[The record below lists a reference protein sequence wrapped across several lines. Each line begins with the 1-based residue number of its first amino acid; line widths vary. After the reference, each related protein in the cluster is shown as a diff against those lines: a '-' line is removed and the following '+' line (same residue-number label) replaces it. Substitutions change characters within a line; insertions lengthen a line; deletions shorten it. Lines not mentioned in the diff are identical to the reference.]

1 MQWWHQQVTYTQT
14 CANKQ
19 AFMHPRVNG
28 MHTYVTERSG
38 REKLCVWMQLSVY
51 AHWETEHTT
60 IPFLSLYLSSLPL
73 ANETGE
79 EKKRDVEKTSEK
91 GCLCVHAGMDTKCTW
106 PLCMCVCNRNGC
118 ERNVV
123 HVKAL
128 AWICKLNDRISA
140 NTLPLSVSLANSRTK
155 RHTHA
160 QMHTNMPIYAH
171 FAHIRTHT
179 YKKSQNYAHLLADE
193 YTHIKTRTQLHTCTF
208 TLRCWHYHLHTI
220 LFFSLCLY
228 EPTCTHAQVY
238 QFAQAHLIKNFEERK
253 RDWDRETK
261 KEGMFQDKMHKHA
274 CIQRVHGMHASVYE

>member
-1 MQWWHQQVTYTQT
+1 
-14 CANKQ
+14 
-19 AFMHPRVNG
+19 
-28 MHTYVTERSG
+28 
-38 REKLCVWMQLSVY
+38 MQLSVY

-160 QMHTNMPIYAH
+160 QMHTNTPIYAH

-193 YTHIKTRTQLHTCTF
+193 YTNILHAIHMLNDSAWSVGPEQQREQAWSRACVGRSGFTHAHVRACTHTNTHTHIHTHTLTHPF
-208 TLRCWHYHLHTI
+208 TLTNIHTH
-220 LFFSLCLY
+220 
-228 EPTCTHAQVY
+228 TDTHA
-238 QFAQAHLIKNFEERK
+238 
-253 RDWDRETK
+253 
-261 KEGMFQDKMHKHA
+261 
-274 CIQRVHGMHASVYE
+274 